1 MVDVSEELPSLHR
14 REGLNQ
20 WKVFT
25 GDGSKEYNSYQQ
37 YREDTPIHSNNNN
50 NKNNKDTNTSY
61 NKNDSNNNLNNS
73 NSSKKRK
80 MEPQPN
86 KPKSISIDN
95 DKDSNNASSPPTQNQ
110 RTVDL
115 CESMFPP
122 LSSEENISK
131 QLKRCVRIYP
141 HLQDSGGFF
150 VAMLRK
156 SIANPN
162 KNNNNNKSNSVNK
175 GKNKNSN
182 NNNNNNNTSTTKN
195 TQQDNK
201 LPNGVG
207 EYSAKEM
214 QIKQH
219 RFPLNQRY
227 SQSIYRY
234 ISISLSS
241 IYLPIS
247 LYL

>member
-1 MVDVSEELPSLHR
+1 MVDVSEELHSLFR

-25 GDGSKEYNSYQQ
+25 GDGSKEYTTYQQ
-37 YREDTPIHSNNNN
+37 YREDIPIHSNNST
-50 NKNNKDTNTSY
+50 NKNTSY
-61 NKNDSNNNLNNS
+61 NKTDSNNNLNNT

-80 MEPQPN
+80 MEQPN
-86 KPKSISIDN
+86 KPPKNISSDN
-95 DKDSNNASSPPTQNQ
+95 HNDNNNTSSPPTTQNQNQNQ
-110 RTVDL
+110 RTMDL

-156 SIANPN
+156 SIGNPN
-162 KNNNNNKSNSVNK
+162 KKSNNNNNNSNNNNNKSNSVNK

-182 NNNNNNNTSTTKN
+182 NDNNINNNNTSTTKN
-195 TQQDNK
+195 NQQDNN

-227 SQSIYRY
+227 SQSI
-234 ISISLSS
+234 
-241 IYLPIS
+241 
-247 LYL
+247 